1 LTSEEL
7 MSGSIALNRG
17 TQAVIMP
24 SVLLHDIAVSLLPP
38 GAPLDE
44 GALKIETG
52 QTVLVVIMVS
62 LGDVTLTASEMGEFI
77 QFTLIAPG
85 FEPNSMTITVTKQTL
100 AALFWV
106 QVGLIAAAVAVGL
119 GLLWWFLGRRN
130 RKQVRV
136 ASAPRP
142 GFA

>member
-1 LTSEEL
+1 
-7 MSGSIALNRG
+7 
-17 TQAVIMP
+17 MP
-24 SVLLHDIAVSLLPP
+24 AVLLHDIAVGLLPP

-52 QTVLVVIMVS
+52 QTLLVAMVVS
-62 LGDVTLTASEMGEFI
+62 LGDVTLTASELGGFI
-77 QFTLIAPG
+77 QFTLIVPG
-85 FEPNSMTITVTKQTL
+85 FESNSMTVTVAKQTL

-130 RKQVRV
+130 RKQVWA

-142 GFA
+142 AFA